1 MLLSGLVIQLGYRN
15 FLLNKDHFTQTV
27 DFSKKLTDSNTY
39 QHPPDEDDEEQT
51 APVNNYQPP
60 TFVYRDNNQ
69 FDHVYVDRISKRKKT
84 NDKSNRSLHV
94 RADVRVDGYVNAK
107 TIQLNGAPIVSY
119 NNSTNT
125 IEFQ

>member
-1 MLLSGLVIQLGYRN
+1 MSGLVMQFGYRKL
-15 FLLNKDHFTQTV
+15 LLNRDHFTQTV

-39 QHPPDEDDEEQT
+39 KPPTPDEDDDEQT

-60 TFVYRDNNQ
+60 NFVYKDNNQ
-69 FDHVYVDRISKRKKT
+69 FDHVYVDRISTRIKT
-84 NDKSNRSLHV
+84 NDKSNRSIHV
-94 RADVRVDGYVNAK
+94 KADVRVDGYVNAK
-107 TIQLNGAPIVSY
+107 NIQLNGAPFVSY